1 MDVNCSEGFWL
12 TEAIIVRFATIDDR
26 RCKIASFRESL
37 LPRFQY
43 KPQSGNSRQVS
54 RRLKVVDWEE
64 FKRGWRWS
72 PLDNEPEIGD
82 RKG

>member
-1 MDVNCSEGFWL
+1 
-12 TEAIIVRFATIDDR
+12 
-26 RCKIASFRESL
+26 
-37 LPRFQY
+37 
-43 KPQSGNSRQVS
+43 VS